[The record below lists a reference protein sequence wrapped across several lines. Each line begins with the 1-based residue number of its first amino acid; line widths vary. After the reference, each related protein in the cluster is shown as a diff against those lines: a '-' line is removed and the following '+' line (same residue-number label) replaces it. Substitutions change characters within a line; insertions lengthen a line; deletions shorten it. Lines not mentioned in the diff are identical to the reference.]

1 VININRDN
9 FFLISL
15 SLFLVNLAI
24 IGQHTLGFF
33 IFTFLVS
40 LFYAGNIKGNLKKIP
55 ELRFFSYLILS
66 TSTIVI
72 VSAIANHGVEVLFTY
87 QLEVFVFL
95 PLMIFIFN
103 AIASQHLN
111 TEKLY
116 YFFLIS
122 GLYALFYSILVF
134 WYEPVRGE
142 GLLNL
147 PIHLGNVAIMYAVTS
162 LVLLYFSDQA
172 RYKVLALVVFFSS
185 ITLSFLSGSKG
196 GWLALVLVIISLWVY
211 LFFKDR
217 KKFWFFAFFII
228 LFLTYIFIFGDDLPL
243 WSRLNSAYIGLVSY
257 INAGELTEGS
267 VGPRLEIWAYT
278 LSAISDFDLRSVLF
292 GKGFMS
298 FELLSLSAVDSGIT
312 QFKYDVPHAHND
324 YMNIFYELGLL
335 GLLTFSMFFI
345 IPVYFA
351 VKNYKRELNV
361 TNLLIVIVL
370 VEVVLEF
377 MLTNTAL
384 YRRPIF
390 YTYLILIFLFIT
402 VKEKEKSS

>member
-1 VININRDN
+1 
-9 FFLISL
+9 
-15 SLFLVNLAI
+15 
-24 IGQHTLGFF
+24 
-33 IFTFLVS
+33 
-40 LFYAGNIKGNLKKIP
+40 
-55 ELRFFSYLILS
+55 
-66 TSTIVI
+66 
-72 VSAIANHGVEVLFTY
+72 
-87 QLEVFVFL
+87 
-95 PLMIFIFN
+95 
-103 AIASQHLN
+103 
-111 TEKLY
+111 
-116 YFFLIS
+116 
-122 GLYALFYSILVF
+122 
-134 WYEPVRGE
+134 
-142 GLLNL
+142 
-147 PIHLGNVAIMYAVTS
+147 
-162 LVLLYFSDQA
+162 
-172 RYKVLALVVFFSS
+172 
-185 ITLSFLSGSKG
+185 
-196 GWLALVLVIISLWVY
+196 
-211 LFFKDR
+211 
-217 KKFWFFAFFII
+217 
-228 LFLTYIFIFGDDLPL
+228 
-243 WSRLNSAYIGLVSY
+243 LVSY